1 MFRLIATDGCY
12 PDDCGCRTHAPEFRR
27 TADRFVLILHQL
39 RQPQRLPRSATAT
52 PSAVRR
58 LLMHKLLACWDC
70 IMFADLRA
78 YQLSYPWRPS
88 PSGREPFKR
97 DPTAVGRHARNSRP
111 RTQASIVPAIR
122 RGKLPI
128 RPSCPRYVRRA
139 RDTPRQPH
147 WVLRS
152 AVRNADGRTSIDE
165 EGLRL
170 QTATATYPRN
180 QLGVSR
186 IRVRVRRVRPR
197 WTAPKKTLPIT
208 FFTEGEATVDRPPHQ
223 LH

>member
-1 MFRLIATDGCY
+1 ML
-12 PDDCGCRTHAPEFRR
+12 PRR
-27 TADRFVLILHQL
+27 PLRPGHDPADRFVLLLRQL

-122 RGKLPI
+122 RGNRK
-128 RPSCPRYVRRA
+128 RGDRYVRRA

-180 QLGVSR
+180 QFGVSR

-197 WTAPKKTLPIT
+197 WTAPKKTLPIM
-208 FFTEGEATVDRPPHQ
+208 FFY
-223 LH
+223 

>member
-1 MFRLIATDGCY
+1 
-12 PDDCGCRTHAPEFRR
+12 
-27 TADRFVLILHQL
+27 
-39 RQPQRLPRSATAT
+39 
-52 PSAVRR
+52 
-58 LLMHKLLACWDC
+58 
-70 IMFADLRA
+70 MFANLRA
-78 YQLSYPWRPS
+78 YQISYPWHPR
-88 PSGREPFKR
+88 PSGR
-97 DPTAVGRHARNSRP
+97 DPTVVGRHARNSRP

-122 RGKLPI
+122 RGNRK
-128 RPSCPRYVRRA
+128 RGDRYVRRA

-180 QLGVSR
+180 QFGVSR

-197 WTAPKKTLPIT
+197 WTAPQTKTLPNT
-208 FFTEGEATVDRPPHQ
+208 FLRRVRPRCTVLQTSYIEPRGVSAPQSRRPSP
-223 LH
+223 

>member
-1 MFRLIATDGCY
+1 
-12 PDDCGCRTHAPEFRR
+12 
-27 TADRFVLILHQL
+27 
-39 RQPQRLPRSATAT
+39 
-52 PSAVRR
+52 
-58 LLMHKLLACWDC
+58 
-70 IMFADLRA
+70 MFADLRA

-88 PSGREPFKR
+88 LSGREPFKR

-122 RGKLPI
+122 RGNRK
-128 RPSCPRYVRRA
+128 RGDRYVRRA

-180 QLGVSR
+180 QFGVSR

-208 FFTEGEATVDRPPHQ
+208 FFTEGEATVDRPPNQ